1 MEKKKDKKNIGI
13 YIHIPFCKSKCS
25 YCDFLSFE
33 LNNEFMIE
41 EYIKALIYEIKNTDL
56 KIKQLYSN
64 TSKDNTISLSNINSL
79 LVDTIYF
86 GGGTPSLIKAE
97 YIANIINAIRST
109 FNISQDVE
117 ITIEANPESISRE
130 KLTTYKEVGINRVSI
145 GLQTTDNTLL
155 KRIGRLHSY
164 EEFKEK
170 YELVRN
176 LFNNISIDLIFGLPG
191 QNLDMVKKDLN
202 EVLNLSPEHI
212 STYSLILE
220 ENTQMYNEVSQ
231 FKIKLPEDTLNRE
244 MYWLIKKTLEDNN
257 YTHYEISNFSKK
269 DKESKHNKHYWNQDE
284 YLSYGI
290 GASSYFNN
298 IRFSN
303 ISNMPLYIDN
313 TNNDV
318 FDIEVEEIQNK
329 QDVQKE
335 YMLLQLRNL
344 KGVDID
350 KFKSKFKK
358 SPLDTFKKE
367 LEKLENLELI
377 FIDKNSNSIRLTN
390 KGLDLANLVWQE
402 FI

>member
-231 FKIKLPEDTLNRE
+231 FKIKLPEDTLNRD
-244 MYWLIKKTLEDNN
+244 MYWLIKKTLEENN

-269 DKESKHNKHYWNQDE
+269 NKESKHNAHYWNQDE